1 MVRIEPE
8 IIQCAPA
15 NRIGILVL
23 RKRFGVPRYG
33 IGCLSESPRCAA
45 VTLIVKRAIVCPA
58 RLLWRR
64 VKAYVAYVDSG
75 SQRHAEGL
83 DSPIQVLVIKSV
95 LVVPESRGWI
105 RHFVSG
111 KPNPVIARI
120 RLNLVHSRACPR
132 HDGRLHPYCGAKRGK
147 CETARAAGNRESTIG
162 DVVIHVA
169 LTGVR
174 LAP

>member
-1 MVRIEPE
+1 M
-8 IIQCAPA
+8 
-15 NRIGILVL
+15 
-23 RKRFGVPRYG
+23 
-33 IGCLSESPRCAA
+33 
-45 VTLIVKRAIVCPA
+45 
-58 RLLWRR
+58 
-64 VKAYVAYVDSG
+64 KAYVAYVDSG

-95 LVVPESRGWI
+95 LVVPESSGWI
-105 RHFVSG
+105 RHFVSR
-111 KPNPVIARI
+111 KPNPVVARI

-147 CETARAAGNRESTIG
+147 CEIARAAGNRESTIG

-169 LTGVR
+169 LTGMR